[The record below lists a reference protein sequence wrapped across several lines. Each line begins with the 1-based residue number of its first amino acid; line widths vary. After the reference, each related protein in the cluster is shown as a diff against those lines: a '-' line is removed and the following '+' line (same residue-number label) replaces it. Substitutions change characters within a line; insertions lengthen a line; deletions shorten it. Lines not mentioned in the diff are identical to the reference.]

1 MNSKEKK
8 FLENLIN
15 KYSKKKFSKKV
26 LYPLIDDA
34 FSANDILKGI
44 EVMLTGKITML
55 EITQQFEC
63 EFAKYIGSKY
73 ALMVNSGSSANLLA
87 AFALVNPRKKNF
99 LKKSN
104 EFLIPVLCWSTSLWP
119 FVQAG
124 LKPTFVDVDVNNF
137 NMDMN
142 EFRKKLTK
150 KVKAIVAVHV
160 LGNTTQIEEVAKI
173 AKSRNIFL
181 VEDTCESLGAKYN
194 KKYLGTFGDFG
205 TYSFFY
211 SHQIT
216 SGEGGMIV
224 CNSKEDYDL
233 VYSMRSHGW
242 SRKLKRDSIKRS
254 TNFNVA
260 NDTSFNF
267 INSGFNL
274 RPLDVSAA
282 IGLSQFR
289 RLNSLVQNRLINR
302 KKIIN
307 QLIHSPL
314 WNQQFS
320 FLEIAKNTTHSPFG
334 IPILINRKYLSK
346 KGKFFDFLKNKGI
359 EIRMIMGGNFV
370 NHPSIKIYNLNS
382 KKENF
387 SKAQEIENR
396 GFYIGLHPKPI
407 SNEILR
413 HLEENLLKIDK
424 L

>member
-1 MNSKEKK
+1 MNVKDKK
-8 FLENLIN
+8 FLENLIS
-15 KYSKKKFSKKV
+15 KYSKKELSKNI

-34 FSANDILKGI
+34 FSTIDILKGI

-55 EITQQFEC
+55 EITQQFEY
-63 EFAKYIGSKY
+63 EFAKHIGRKY
-73 ALMVNSGSSANLLA
+73 ALMVNSGSSANLIS

-99 LKKSN
+99 LKRN
-104 EFLIPVLCWSTSLWP
+104 DEFLIPVLCWPTSLWP

-124 LKPTFVDVDVNNF
+124 LKPRFVDVDVNNF
-137 NMDMN
+137 NMNMD
-142 EFRKKLTK
+142 EFKKKLTK
-150 KVKAIVAVHV
+150 EVKAIVAVHV
-160 LGNTTQIEEVAKI
+160 LGNSTQIAEVAKI

-181 VEDTCESLGAKYN
+181 VEDTCESLGAKYK

-224 CNSKEDYDL
+224 CNSREDYEL
-233 VYSMRSHGW
+233 IYSMRSHGW
-242 SRKLKRDSIKRS
+242 SRKLKKSNIKKS
-254 TNFNVA
+254 TNFNIV

-289 RLNSLVQNRLINR
+289 RLNSMVQNRLINR

-307 QLIHSPL
+307 KLIHSPL

-320 FLEIAKNTTHSPFG
+320 FLEITKNTKPSPFG
-334 IPILINRKYLSK
+334 LPILINKKNLSK
-346 KGKFFDFLKNKGI
+346 KEKFFNFLKKKDI
-359 EIRMIMGGNFV
+359 ETRIIMGGNFV
-370 NHPSIKIYNLNS
+370 NQQSVKIYNLNS
-382 KKENF
+382 KNDNF
-387 SKAQEIENR
+387 PKAQEIEDR
-396 GFYIGLHPKPI
+396 GFYIGIHPKPI
-407 SNEILR
+407 SNEMLK

>member
-1 MNSKEKK
+1 MNVKDKK
-8 FLENLIN
+8 FLENLIS
-15 KYSKKKFSKKV
+15 KYSKKKLSKNI
-26 LYPLIDDA
+26 LYPLIDEA
-34 FSANDILKGI
+34 FSTIDILKGI

-55 EITQQFEC
+55 EITQQFEY
-63 EFAKYIGSKY
+63 EFAKYIGTKY

-99 LKKSN
+99 LKRGN

-124 LKPTFVDVDVNNF
+124 LKPRFVDVDVNNF
-137 NMDMN
+137 NMNMD
-142 EFRKKLTK
+142 EFKKKLTK

-160 LGNTTQIEEVAKI
+160 LGNSTQIAEVAKI
-173 AKSRNIFL
+173 AKSRNIYL
-181 VEDTCESLGAKYN
+181 VEDTCESLGAKYK

-224 CNSKEDYDL
+224 CNSREDYEL
-233 VYSMRSHGW
+233 IYSMRSHGW
-242 SRKLKRDSIKRS
+242 SRKLKKSNIKKS
-254 TNFNVA
+254 TNFNIV

-289 RLNSLVQNRLINR
+289 RLNSMVQNRLINR

-307 QLIHSPL
+307 KVL
-314 WNQQFS
+314 
-320 FLEIAKNTTHSPFG
+320 
-334 IPILINRKYLSK
+334 
-346 KGKFFDFLKNKGI
+346 
-359 EIRMIMGGNFV
+359 
-370 NHPSIKIYNLNS
+370 
-382 KKENF
+382 
-387 SKAQEIENR
+387 
-396 GFYIGLHPKPI
+396 
-407 SNEILR
+407 
-413 HLEENLLKIDK
+413 LLKK
-424 L
+424 KVLLHLF

>member
-1 MNSKEKK
+1 MNSKDKK

-15 KYSKKKFSKKV
+15 KYPKKKLSKNIF
-26 LYPLIDDA
+26 YPLINEA
-34 FSANDILKGI
+34 FSTDDILKGI
-44 EVMLTGKITML
+44 QVMLSGKITML
-55 EITQQFEC
+55 EITQQFEY

-99 LKKSN
+99 VKRDS

-124 LKPTFVDVDVNNF
+124 LKPKFVDVDVNNF
-137 NMDMN
+137 NMDMH
-142 EFRKKLTK
+142 EFKKKLTS
-150 KVKAIVAVHV
+150 KVKAIVAIHV
-160 LGNTTQIEEVAKI
+160 LGNSTQIEEVAKI

-181 VEDTCESLGAKYN
+181 VEDTCESLGAKY
-194 KKYLGTFGDFG
+194 KEKYLGTFGDFG

-233 VYSMRSHGW
+233 IYSMRSHGW
-242 SRKLKRDSIKRS
+242 SRKLKRANKKKDV
-254 TNFNVA
+254 NFNII

-274 RPLDVSAA
+274 RPLDLSAA
-282 IGLSQFR
+282 IGLNQFK

-302 KKIIN
+302 KKIISHLT
-307 QLIHSPL
+307 QSPL

-320 FLEIAKNTTHSPFG
+320 FLEITKNTKPSPFG
-334 IPILINRKYLSK
+334 MPILINKKYLSK
-346 KGKFFDFLKNKGI
+346 KERFFKFLKKQGI
-359 EIRMIMGGNFV
+359 ETRIIIGGNFV
-370 NHPSIKIYNLNS
+370 NQPSIKIYNLNS
-382 KKENF
+382 KNENF
-387 SKAQEIENR
+387 PKAQEIEDR
-396 GFYIGLHPKPI
+396 GFYIGLHPQPI
-407 SNEILR
+407 SNKVLK
-413 HLEENLLKIDK
+413 HLENSLLQIDK

>member
-15 KYSKKKFSKKV
+15 KYSKKQLSKNI

-34 FSANDILKGI
+34 FSTNDILKGM
-44 EVMLTGKITML
+44 EVMLSGKITML
-55 EITQQFEC
+55 EITQQFEH
-63 EFAKYIGSKY
+63 EFAKHIGSKY
-73 ALMVNSGSSANLLA
+73 AVMVNSGSSANLLA

-99 LKKSN
+99 LKRDS

-124 LKPTFVDVDVNNF
+124 LKPKFVDVDVNNF
-137 NMDMN
+137 NMDMH
-142 EFRKKLTK
+142 EFEKKLTS

-160 LGNTTQIEEVAKI
+160 LGNSTQIEEVGKI

-181 VEDTCESLGAKYN
+181 VEDTCESLGAKY
-194 KKYLGTFGDFG
+194 KKRYLGTFGDFG

-233 VYSMRSHGW
+233 IYSMRSHGW
-242 SRKLKRDSIKRS
+242 SRKLNRGNKKKNA
-254 TNFNVA
+254 NFNIV

-274 RPLDVSAA
+274 RPLDLSAA

-289 RLNSLVQNRLINR
+289 RLNSLVQNRSINR
-302 KKIIN
+302 KKIIS
-307 QLIHSPL
+307 QLTHSPL

-320 FLEIAKNTTHSPFG
+320 FLEITKNIKPSPFG
-334 IPILINRKYLSK
+334 MPILINKKHLSK
-346 KGKFFDFLKNKGI
+346 KEQFFNFLKKQGI
-359 EIRMIMGGNFV
+359 ETRIVIGGNFV

-382 KKENF
+382 KNENF
-387 SKAQEIENR
+387 PKAQEIEDR

-407 SNEILR
+407 SNKILK
-413 HLEENLLKIDK
+413 HLEENLLIIDK

>member
-1 MNSKEKK
+1 MNINEKK
-8 FLENLIN
+8 FLEKLIS
-15 KYSKKKFSKKV
+15 KYSKKNLSKKII
-26 LYPLIDDA
+26 YPLIDEA
-34 FSANDILKGI
+34 FSSVDICKGI
-44 EVMLTGKITML
+44 EVLLSGQLTMS
-55 EITQQFEC
+55 EITREFEY
-63 EFAKYIGSKY
+63 EFAQYIGTKY

-99 LKKSN
+99 LKRGN

-119 FVQAG
+119 LVQAG

-137 NMDMN
+137 NMDMD
-142 EFRKKLTK
+142 EFKKKLTK
-150 KVKAIVAVHV
+150 RIKAIMAVHV
-160 LGNTTQIEEVAKI
+160 LGNSTHIEEIAKI
-173 AKSRNIFL
+173 TKSRNIFL
-181 VEDTCESLGAKYN
+181 IEDTCESLGAKY
-194 KKYLGTFGDFG
+194 KEKYLGTFGDFG
-205 TYSFFY
+205 TYSFYY

-216 SGEGGMIV
+216 SGEGGMVV
-224 CNSKEDYDL
+224 CNSKADYEL
-233 VYSMRSHGW
+233 IYSMRSHGW
-242 SRKLKRDSIKRS
+242 SRKLKRSNIKKS
-254 TNFNVA
+254 TNFNIV

-289 RLNSLVQNRLINR
+289 RLNSMVQNRLINR

-307 QLIHSPL
+307 KLIHSPL

-334 IPILINRKYLSK
+334 MPILINRKYLSK

-387 SKAQEIENR
+387 PKAQEIENR

-413 HLEENLLKIDK
+413 HLEENLLIIDK